1 MVDPNLRVEVNL
13 SFNVHC
19 LRPDWVKYI
28 KDCIESSVIN
38 EQEFVDHFS
47 NIVYYSRYRIYVN
60 DDLITERNWI
70 WDNNTYLKES
80 IWIQTEKDQNN
91 VVRLEPAL
99 ENHQRARF
107 RIDNLAVKTHTLSEL
122 YQIDDL
128 TVNFRVDK
136 YIDTQLESQQ

>member
-1 MVDPNLRVEVNL
+1 MVATNLRFEVNL
-13 SFNVHC
+13 NLEVHC
-19 LRPDWVKYI
+19 QKPYWVQHI
-28 KDCIESSVIN
+28 KDYVLSQSVIDYP
-38 EQEFVDHFS
+38 VITHFS
-47 NIVYYSRYRIYVN
+47 NIIKYSRYRIYVN

-99 ENHQRARF
+99 ENHQRAQF
-107 RIDNLAVKTHTLSEL
+107 RIDNLSVKTHTLSEL
-122 YQIDDL
+122 YQVDDL